1 MNEGKSI
8 YMHSC
13 WMPWLLL
20 ALCIIQPLVTCHCI
34 TGSLWVTSSY
44 SLTTDARKAVQSR
57 GCDWASLQAARG
69 CQISP
74 ECLRSPSRNLCF
86 IPLAGTVSEKDGQR
100 GSVYFIVKK
109 GIQSFIGKEMPSD
122 ASKATVV
129 AVQACYLQKYVWS
142 WKTHV
147 NYIVSGKNLLKSEL
161 QFRSVRK

>member
-8 YMHSC
+8 YMNSC

-109 GIQSFIGKEMPSD
+109 GYDHLLEK
-122 ASKATVV
+122 KC
-129 AVQACYLQKYVWS
+129 QAM
-142 WKTHV
+142 
-147 NYIVSGKNLLKSEL
+147 LLKLLWLLYRPVTYKSMSDHE
-161 QFRSVRK
+161 KHMWTT